1 MGRIHYILKDPAQG
15 AAELCLP
22 NTCLGKSLTR
32 LFDKEIDV
40 LGLGKTIES
49 TKKNPYALFPGAFNP
64 LHSGHIN
71 MAKWAKDSLKIPIIF
86 ELSVVNVDKPPLK
99 AKEIAERMNLFTN
112 EALFL
117 TQAPTF
123 VGKASLFPKVT
134 FLVGI
139 DTIVRIDD
147 LRYYSSKKARD
158 RAIETIA
165 QRGCRFLVF
174 GRNTGSSFRH
184 LDSVELKEDIRAL
197 CLKVNEAHFR
207 EDISSTEIRS
217 RRNRTY

>member
-1 MGRIHYILKDPAQG
+1 M

-22 NTCLGKSLTR
+22 STCLSKSLKR
-32 LFDKEIDV
+32 LFNKELDV
-40 LGLGKTIES
+40 LGLGRTIES
-49 TKKNPYALFPGAFNP
+49 INKNPYALFPGAFNP

-71 MAKWAKDSLKIPIIF
+71 MAKWAKDSLQIPIIF
-86 ELSVVNVDKPPLK
+86 ELSIINADKPPLR
-99 AKEIAERMNLFTN
+99 AKEIVERINLFTN

-123 VGKASLFPKVT
+123 VEKALLFPNVT

-139 DTIVRIDD
+139 DTIIRIADSG
-147 LRYYSSKKARD
+147 YYGSRKARNK
-158 RAIETIA
+158 AIEVIA

-174 GRNTGSSFRH
+174 GRNTGSGFRH
-184 LDSVELKEDIRAL
+184 LDSVELEEDIHAL
-197 CLKVNEAHFR
+197 CLRVSEAHFR

-217 RRNRTY
+217 RHDRIG